1 MTQGQQPPD
10 DGKTTSSGT
19 PSRPLDGRRDGAH
32 WTKRQTHPVGRGAM
46 AHAPLPN
53 LLLYSDAPRYD
64 LTSVAE
70 FVGVRP
76 VTLYSW
82 EQNLGVPPRDITG
95 DPSTN
100 ARYSERDLMALVW
113 LREQVVFG
121 VNPQLAADALR
132 ANMLAIKGQSP
143 LAGSPPLAQQPPSA
157 YMPTN
162 PPSQPMPRS
171 GQSQP
176 IYRPTPS
183 QSLPRSGQSQPIQ
196 RPTPSQP
203 IAGGAIPGMS
213 NVGGQVALVDMVNPL
228 TRALQLLDVYNATG
242 IMDQAFSSHP
252 VNEVCQVLIS
262 SAMTRVTELIQQR
275 EMSRPELLFAINFFK
290 SRLFRIFD
298 TTPIIPEAPL
308 TFIACG
314 PDEPHE
320 IDALMLAVFWRRSG
334 LRVIYFGQEVDAEG
348 LVAEARQHMPRL
360 LALTLQ
366 STARLKLVRHLA
378 NNLRNVHK
386 EHPPKLVLVGQA
398 LARHAELRQRSGG
411 LFLGATPGEATQN
424 VAAILRN

>member
-10 DGKTTSSGT
+10 DGRTASSGT

-76 VTLYSW
+76 LTLYSW
-82 EQNLGVPPRDITG
+82 EQNLGVPPRDSTG
-95 DPSTN
+95 DPTTN

-121 VNPQLAADALR
+121 VHPQLAADALR
-132 ANMLAIKGQSP
+132 EHMLAIKGQSS
-143 LAGSPPLAQQPPSA
+143 LSAPLAQQSLSASLPSS
-157 YMPTN
+157 
-162 PPSQPMPRS
+162 PPSQPLPRS

-176 IYRPTPS
+176 IQRPTPS

-203 IAGGAIPGMS
+203 IAGGAIPGMPH
-213 NVGGQVALVDMVNPL
+213 VGGQVALVDMVIPL

-242 IMDQAFSSHP
+242 ILDQAFSSHP

-262 SAMTRVTELIQQR
+262 SAMSRVTELTQRR
-275 EMSRPELLFAINFFK
+275 EMSRPELLFAMNFFK

-334 LRVIYFGQEVDAEG
+334 LRVIYFGQEVDAAG

-378 NNLRNVHK
+378 NNLRNLHT
-386 EHPPKLVLVGQA
+386 EHPPKFVLVGQA

-411 LFLGATPGEATQN
+411 IYLGATPGEATQN
-424 VAAILRN
+424 VAAMLRT